1 MERIKKDSFGIEI
14 ENAEMGKLEWLLQE
28 AKIPYRI
35 EYIWGMPS
43 VRYYGHGEELI
54 CDAVC
59 HSGSYGHEIGLLEIM
74 GLTRNDDS
82 VEGWLTSE
90 EVFDRSLKIGIK
102 GTEKFPL
109 KI

>member
-1 MERIKKDSFGIEI
+1 MERVKKDSYGIEI
-14 ENAEMGKLEWLLQE
+14 NNAEMGKLEWLLQE

-90 EVFDRSLKIGIK
+90 EVFDRISEDWNK
-102 GTEKFPL
+102 GN
-109 KI
+109 

>member
-1 MERIKKDSFGIEI
+1 MELIKKDSFGIDI
-14 ENAEMGKLEWLLQE
+14 EYIEMGKLELLLQE

-43 VRYYGHGEELI
+43 VRYYGHGDELI

-59 HSGSYGHEIGLLEIM
+59 HSGSYGHEEGLLEIM
-74 GLTRNDDS
+74 GLTRNDNGDP

-90 EVFDRSLKIGIK
+90 EVFDRISEDWNK
-102 GTEKFPL
+102 GN
-109 KI
+109 

>member
-1 MERIKKDSFGIEI
+1 MELIKKDSCGIDI
-14 ENAEMGKLEWLLQE
+14 EYIEMGKLEWLLQE

-43 VRYYGHGEELI
+43 VRYYGHGDELI

-59 HSGSYGHEIGLLEIM
+59 HSGSYGHEKGLLEIM
-74 GLTRNDDS
+74 GLTRNGDP

-90 EVFDRSLKIGIK
+90 EVFDRISEDWNK
-102 GTEKFPL
+102 GN
-109 KI
+109 

>member
-1 MERIKKDSFGIEI
+1 MELIKKDSYGIEI
-14 ENAEMGKLEWLLQE
+14 EYIEMGKLEQFLQE

-43 VRYYGHGEELI
+43 VRYYGHGDELI

-59 HSGSYGHEIGLLEIM
+59 HSGSYGHEEGLLEIM

-90 EVFDRSLKIGIK
+90 EVFDRIFEDWSK
-102 GTEKFPL
+102 GN
-109 KI
+109 

>member
-1 MERIKKDSFGIEI
+1 MERVKKDSYGIEI
-14 ENAEMGKLEWLLQE
+14 NNAEMGKLEWLLQE

-35 EYIWGMPS
+35 EYIWGTPS

-54 CDAVC
+54 CDAIC

-74 GLTRNDDS
+74 GLTRNGDS

-90 EVFDRSLKIGIK
+90 EVFDRISEDWNKRS
-102 GTEKFPL
+102 
-109 KI
+109 

>member
-1 MERIKKDSFGIEI
+1 MERVKKDSYGIEI
-14 ENAEMGKLEWLLQE
+14 NNAEMGKLEWLLQE

-43 VRYYGHGEELI
+43 VRYYGHGEALI
-54 CDAVC
+54 CEAVC

-82 VEGWLTSE
+82 VEGWLTSD
-90 EVFDRSLKIGIK
+90 EVFDRISENWHK
-102 GTEKFPL
+102 EN
-109 KI
+109 

>member
-1 MERIKKDSFGIEI
+1 MKLVKKDSYGIEI
-14 ENAEMGKLEWLLQE
+14 DYTEMGKLEWLLQE

-59 HSGSYGHEIGLLEIM
+59 HSGSYGHEEGLLEIM

-90 EVFDRSLKIGIK
+90 EVFDRIFEDWSK
-102 GTEKFPL
+102 GN
-109 KI
+109 

>member
-90 EVFDRSLKIGIK
+90 EAFDRISEDWNK
-102 GTEKFPL
+102 GN
-109 KI
+109 